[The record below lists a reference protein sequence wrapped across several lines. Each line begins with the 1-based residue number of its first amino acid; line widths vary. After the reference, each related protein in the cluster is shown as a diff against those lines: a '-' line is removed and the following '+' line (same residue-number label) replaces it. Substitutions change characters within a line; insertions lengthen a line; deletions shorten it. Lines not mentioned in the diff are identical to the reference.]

1 MKRTTKLNTL
11 ASEVRGDARRP
22 EASTAPSQKGQRK
35 QGDTVIILN
44 DRLMPYSRARSTS
57 CAEERHLILISVR
70 AALQPQTILEDH
82 ACELVADQIMQ
93 LRMLDRFRGL
103 VLERTRGEAVTNL
116 LVGRIENAYGHVVA
130 MLRGD
135 EAARAIVEDALA
147 AFDIPEEAIEAEA
160 FMISIDEVERL
171 SRLSAQAQI
180 RLDLQLKQIERRRP
194 VIAAE
199 IKALAHAEID
209 TQAQDED
216 HAGFAPDL
224 PKPNQDRDQD
234 KNQEQDQDQEHDQDQ
249 EQDQAQVEFDRLAH
263 NHVEANGDR
272 RAFEEDGEKI
282 I

>member
-1 MKRTTKLNTL
+1 MNRNTTLN
-11 ASEVRGDARRP
+11 P
-22 EASTAPSQKGQRK
+22 EASGHRADISRPERPSSPASKAK
-35 QGDTVIILN
+35 PDHPDKAVIYD
-44 DRLMPYSRARSTS
+44 DRLMPYSRVRSTS
-57 CAEERHLILISVR
+57 RAEERHLVLISVR

-93 LRMLDRFRGL
+93 LRMLDRFRAL
-103 VLERTRGEAVTNL
+103 VLERARGEAITNL

-147 AFDIPEEAIEAEA
+147 EFGIPEEAIEAEA
-160 FMISIDEVERL
+160 FMIAIDEMERL

-199 IKALAHAEID
+199 IKALAHAEIG
-209 TQAQDED
+209 TQEHSEDQDGQAVD
-216 HAGFAPDL
+216 LSAPG
-224 PKPNQDRDQD
+224 QDR
-234 KNQEQDQDQEHDQDQ
+234 DQ
-249 EQDQAQVEFDRLAH
+249 EQDQGQVEFDRLAH
-263 NHVEANGDR
+263 NDVEANGDR
-272 RAFEEDGEKI
+272 RAFEEDGERI